1 MEPLRRW
8 STDLDTRDTIPPI
21 TEDDIAQF
29 LVNTPDFF
37 ERHAELLATV
47 QLTSPHG
54 QRAVSLQERQAE
66 MLRDKIRHLELKA
79 AEMIRHG
86 QENVQIAHRLHRWTL
101 ELLRVAEPADLPRS
115 IAHGI
120 ETAFQVPQAALRV
133 WGVGDTWAD
142 RPFAQGVS
150 EDAQAFATSLVQ
162 PYCGANPGL
171 EASRW
176 LADPQA
182 AASLALVPLRRQAG
196 EPAFG
201 LLVLAS
207 HDPRRFTADMGTEF
221 LERIGELASAAL
233 SPLLPR

>member
-1 MEPLRRW
+1 MNAHDAL
-8 STDLDTRDTIPPI
+8 PPI

-37 ERHAELLATV
+37 ERHAELLASV

-66 MLRDKIRHLELKA
+66 MLREKIRHLELKA

-86 QENVQIAHRLHRWTL
+86 QDNVVIARRLQQWTRR
-101 ELLRVAEPADLPRS
+101 LLAVVEPADVPPA

-120 ETAFQVPQAALRV
+120 ETEFQVPQAALKV
-133 WGVGDTWAD
+133 WGVDAVWAD
-142 RPFAQGVS
+142 QPFALGAS
-150 EDAQAFATSLVQ
+150 DDARAFATSLVQ

-171 EASRW
+171 EASQW
-176 LADPQA
+176 LHAPDQ
-182 AASLALVPLRRQAG
+182 AASLALLPLRPGPA

-207 HDPRRFTADMGTEF
+207 PDPQRFTAQMGTDF
-221 LERIGELASAAL
+221 LQDIAALASAAL
-233 SPLLPR
+233 LRLMPPR